1 MIRLSVVTQ
10 LLLKKAQRDNVENLI
25 ASYLFKTIKQI
36 YALRTTL
43 PSSTRAEV
51 AAAAI

>member
-10 LLLKKAQRDNVENLI
+10 LLLKKAQPNNVANLI
-25 ASYLFKTIKQI
+25 ARCLFKTIKKI

-43 PSSTRAEV
+43 PSSIRAEV
-51 AAAAI
+51 AAAAM